1 MAAAGEKRSK
11 ARKKRER
18 TMRFTVVCIA
28 AVSVAVIVCILTSSP
43 ALRAAAV
50 LAAGLMAAGYGF
62 SVYLGGKDFSDVKK
76 ALDEEPFSARSAELV
91 NVRLMK
97 EKDSRKRAWLRDLG
111 FRAKLY
117 DGDFVSAFRFLYR
130 DEELFSADT
139 GFELIYLSDL
149 IAYYVLMGS
158 TTGATEYSEEA
169 YRSFV
174 RIFKEG
180 GYKGRYDM
188 MQRALA
194 VEMYSAYHHEEWAG
208 CAELALWCADEAGDG
223 KGLAAAQRTAALL
236 FAAEAECSLGNAD
249 KARALCGRAAE
260 EAPTRY
266 LSDRAESLMKKI
278 KILSGE

>member
-11 ARKKRER
+11 ARMKRER

-174 RIFKEG
+174 RIFTEG
-180 GYKGRYDM
+180 GFKGRYDM
-188 MQRALA
+188 MLQALA
-194 VEMYSAYHHEEWAG
+194 VEMYSAYHHEEWAR
-208 CAELALWCADEAGDG
+208 CAELAVWFADVSAGG
-223 KGLAAAQRTAALL
+223 VLAAAQRTAAVL
-236 FAAEAECSLGNAD
+236 FEAEAECSLGNIQ
-249 KARALCGRAAE
+249 KARSLCSRAAE

-266 LSDRAESLMKKI
+266 LSDRAESLAKKI
-278 KILSGE
+278 NMLSGE